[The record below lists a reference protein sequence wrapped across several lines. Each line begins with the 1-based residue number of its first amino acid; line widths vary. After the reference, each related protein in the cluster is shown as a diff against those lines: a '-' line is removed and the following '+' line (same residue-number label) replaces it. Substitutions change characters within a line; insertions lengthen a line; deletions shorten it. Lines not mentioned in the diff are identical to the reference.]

1 MSSSPL
7 KEPNLFFKNTE
18 LIKLKQSLGE
28 YRDNLNSIYNHIESK
43 HVSLEEVISFIK
55 VFYLSDTTSLT
66 EDEMLLKYNR
76 QIVKYI
82 QTKLDTILLGFSY
95 YGYPIF
101 SADVFKASLDEM
113 RNSDTSTSNQESLSI
128 SNRLIHILLCQYIKS
143 SIISN
148 KIYMSNIEPLI
159 DKNKLLLFDIFSKE
173 ELLTV
178 SNKAFSKISYCFIK
192 DREKN
197 ALRQILLEFNFQEN
211 QDLRIIEKF
220 ILESS
225 TYHFTTMFL
234 ESYCNSPYYSPKF
247 IENLLKKTDFWQI
260 LIYQVDLQE
269 PLKNKHFSS
278 VFYEEI
284 AKNENYIS
292 LMYDYY
298 DYAPRQA
305 KIDFLKT
312 LMNGMDLKDYFET
325 SLNNKSRYYD
335 KIGDIGLEVITP
347 SQVAGYVSS
356 GRNGNRHIE
365 MFSILNWVLYY
376 GKLRYDDDIKIFH
389 NVARD
394 LNSIIVRTFNIPTEE
409 NQANQYVIYYVPL
422 EITSF
427 QKKRIIKGIESII
440 ELNNKRGPNDNK
452 IYGAIV
458 YNDKTITGNKELR
471 TDTQYVDKSFL
482 DLFESIPVSE
492 NVKSISWEC
501 SLEEELRQVEM
512 EPETEETDSYNEE
525 PVLEEQSH
533 KISWSNN

>member
-7 KEPNLFFKNTE
+7 KEPNLFFKHIE
-18 LIKLKQSLGE
+18 LIKLKQSLRE

-55 VFYLSDTTSLT
+55 VFYLSDKNNLK
-66 EDEMLLKYNR
+66 EDEILLKYNR
-76 QIVKYI
+76 EITQYI
-82 QTKLDTILLGFSY
+82 QTKLDTILLEFSY
-95 YGYPIF
+95 NGYPIF
-101 SADVFKASLDEM
+101 SEDVFKASLDEM
-113 RNSDTSTSNQESLSI
+113 KNSDTSTNNQESLLI
-128 SNRLIHILLCQYIKS
+128 SNRLFHILLCQYIKS

-148 KIYMSNIEPLI
+148 NIYMSNIEPLI

-178 SNKAFSKISYCFIK
+178 SNKAFSNISFCFIK
-192 DREKN
+192 DKEKSTLKQTL
-197 ALRQILLEFNFQEN
+197 LRFNFRET
-211 QDLRIIEKF
+211 QDLEIIEKF
-220 ILESS
+220 ILESLDH
-225 TYHFTTMFL
+225 HFATMFL
-234 ESYCNSPYYSPKF
+234 ELYCNSPYYSPVF
-247 IENLLKKTDFWQI
+247 IENLLKQPGFWHI
-260 LIYQVDLQE
+260 LKFQVDLQE

-284 AKNENYIS
+284 AKTENYIS
-292 LMYDYY
+292 LMRYYY

-335 KIGDIGLEVITP
+335 KTGDIGLELITP

-356 GRNGNRHIE
+356 GRNGDRHIE
-365 MFSILNWVLYY
+365 MFSILNWALYY
-376 GKLRYDDDIKIFH
+376 GKLQFDDDINLFH
-389 NVARD
+389 NVVNN

-409 NQANQYVIYYVPL
+409 NQANQYVVYYVPL
-422 EITSF
+422 EINSF
-427 QKKRIIKGIESII
+427 QKKRIIDGIKSII
-440 ELNNKRGPNDNK
+440 ELNNKRGPNGNK
-452 IYGAIV
+452 IYGVIV
-458 YNDKTITGNKELR
+458 YNNETITGNKELR

-512 EPETEETDSYNEE
+512 ESETEETDSYNEE
-525 PVLEEQSH
+525 PVLEEQSR
-533 KISWSNN
+533 KIS

>member
-7 KEPNLFFKNTE
+7 KEPNLFFKHIE
-18 LIKLKQSLGE
+18 LIKLKQSLRE
-28 YRDNLNSIYNHIESK
+28 YRDNLNSIYKHIESK

-55 VFYLSDTTSLT
+55 VFYLSDTTSLK
-66 EDEMLLKYNR
+66 EDEIILKYNR
-76 QIVKYI
+76 QIIKYI
-82 QTKLDTILLGFSY
+82 QTKLDTILLEFSY

-113 RNSDTSTSNQESLSI
+113 KNSDTRTSNQESLSI
-128 SNRLIHILLCQYIKS
+128 SSRLFHILLCQYIKS

-159 DKNKLLLFDIFSKE
+159 GKNKLLLFDVFSKE

-178 SNKAFSKISYCFIK
+178 SNKAFSNIAYCFIK
-192 DREKN
+192 DREKSTLKQTL
-197 ALRQILLEFNFQEN
+197 LRFDFRET
-211 QDLRIIEKF
+211 QDLEIIEKF
-220 ILESS
+220 ILEPL
-225 TYHFTTMFL
+225 TYRFAAMFL
-234 ESYCNSPYYSPKF
+234 ELYCNSPHYSLKF
-247 IENLLKKTDFWQI
+247 IENLLKQPGFWQV
-260 LIYQVDLQE
+260 LKYKVDLQE

-278 VFYEEI
+278 VLYEGI
-284 AKNENYIS
+284 AKNEKYIS
-292 LMYDYY
+292 FMRDYY

-312 LMNGMDLKDYFET
+312 LMNGMNLKDYFET

-356 GRNGNRHIE
+356 GRNGNRHME
-365 MFSILNWVLYY
+365 MFSTLNWALYY
-376 GKLRYDDDIKIFH
+376 GKLRYDDDEKTFR
-389 NVARD
+389 NVARYF
-394 LNSIIVRTFNIPTEE
+394 NSIIVRTFNNPTEE
-409 NQANQYVIYYVPL
+409 NQANQYVVYYVPL
-422 EITSF
+422 EINSF
-427 QKKRIIKGIESII
+427 QKKRIIDGIKSII
-440 ELNNKRGPNDNK
+440 ELNNKRGPNGNK
-452 IYGAIV
+452 IYGVIV
-458 YNDKTITGNKELR
+458 YNNETITGNKELR

-525 PVLEEQSH
+525 PVLEEQSR
-533 KISWSNN
+533 KIS